1 MSKSKIT
8 FDFGELEEACK
19 ATGDSPKSKR
29 ELKGNV
35 PNPEVSTKKRRR
47 SFSRKYKLRILQ
59 ELDKCTKL
67 GELGAILRREG
78 LYSSNVE
85 KWHEQIAQEKQ
96 NKKSNEQFLKK
107 IAELSKQNSKLKRK
121 LNQARLI
128 IDAQKKISEIL
139 ELTELS

>member
-8 FDFGELEEACK
+8 FDFGELEGACK
-19 ATGDSPKSKR
+19 ATGNSPKSKR
-29 ELKGNV
+29 KLKENV
-35 PNPEVSTKKRRR
+35 PDPEVSTKKSRRN
-47 SFSRKYKLRILQ
+47 FSRKFKLRILK
-59 ELDKCTKL
+59 ELDECTKPGQL
-67 GELGAILRREG
+67 GTVLRREG

-85 KWHEQIAQEKQ
+85 KWREQIEQEIQ
-96 NKKSNEQFLKK
+96 NKKSNGKYLKK
-107 IAELSKQNSKLKRK
+107 ITELSKQNSRLKRK

>member
-1 MSKSKIT
+1 M
-8 FDFGELEEACK
+8 L
-19 ATGDSPKSKR
+19 
-29 ELKGNV
+29 
-35 PNPEVSTKKRRR
+35 STKKRRR